1 MKKLFIIF
9 SVALLAVSCTGFDDS
24 AIWDELNDHKDR
36 IERLEEV
43 CSRLNANILAL
54 QEILDAISRNDYVT
68 NVEKIIEDG
77 VEIGYSLTFAK
88 GGTVTIYHGCDGAD
102 GGTPKIG
109 VRKAADGGY
118 YWTSDGEWLTDDD
131 GARIPAVVAD
141 DGDGRYITPKFRIS
155 DGVWYISFDGGN
167 SWREFTKMNDSIDDI
182 LDTIVVDSDYVYLY
196 MADGQVIKVAVQGD
210 SIIDMGYGAITQ
222 MTRGLNFHPGKVSGP
237 QALLNTNSSYNSWSY
252 TVPVDCKIYMGEG
265 DAEKYTYFSL
275 SVVPAGSSS
284 GVRYRYYSDEN
295 TLPTVDAPLDVKA
308 GSIVYVSVGKS
319 VQSWAFYTTDVLTTS
334 ASREIMDA
342 IASNQL
348 ILQHSYLSD
357 ASQGLLILKRC
368 GNRDDLFLGQNF
380 MRIKDDK
387 INSNCWRLG
396 TLDLYKRIGDSFVI
410 YKKNLIR
417 AGEWECAIK
426 EVGAADF
433 MGGNAHGDE
442 QIVSINA
449 HLDGKSLDLSS
460 NFVTTGFSLEI
471 IRNSLLNRCDT
482 PGDNVIDHM
491 VRYCITPETIT
502 IYQTVEWLQDMTLE
516 ASYLLMCPISREYT
530 SSAYIDGRSD
540 IVDVSYAGHSTPKLY
555 GNIGHFSLWGDNFS
569 VRIEYE
575 CLEGAFGSAYS
586 FISASTSPPYNKFY
600 YNFVG
605 VGVNESVKAG
615 CRVSTLGKISY
626 SYNE

>member
-102 GGTPKIG
+102 GGTSKIG

-237 QALLNTNSSYNSWSY
+237 QALLNTNSSYNSS
-252 TVPVDCKIYMGEG
+252 
-265 DAEKYTYFSL
+265 
-275 SVVPAGSSS
+275 
-284 GVRYRYYSDEN
+284 N
-295 TLPTVDAPLDVKA
+295 
-308 GSIVYVSVGKS
+308 
-319 VQSWAFYTTDVLTTS
+319 S
-334 ASREIMDA
+334 A
-342 IASNQL
+342 L
-348 ILQHSYLSD
+348 
-357 ASQGLLILKRC
+357 
-368 GNRDDLFLGQNF
+368 
-380 MRIKDDK
+380 
-387 INSNCWRLG
+387 RL
-396 TLDLYKRIGDSFVI
+396 
-410 YKKNLIR
+410 
-417 AGEWECAIK
+417 
-426 EVGAADF
+426 
-433 MGGNAHGDE
+433 
-442 QIVSINA
+442 
-449 HLDGKSLDLSS
+449 
-460 NFVTTGFSLEI
+460 
-471 IRNSLLNRCDT
+471 
-482 PGDNVIDHM
+482 
-491 VRYCITPETIT
+491 
-502 IYQTVEWLQDMTLE
+502 
-516 ASYLLMCPISREYT
+516 
-530 SSAYIDGRSD
+530 
-540 IVDVSYAGHSTPKLY
+540 
-555 GNIGHFSLWGDNFS
+555 
-569 VRIEYE
+569 
-575 CLEGAFGSAYS
+575 
-586 FISASTSPPYNKFY
+586 
-600 YNFVG
+600 
-605 VGVNESVKAG
+605 
-615 CRVSTLGKISY
+615 
-626 SYNE
+626 